1 MFKMVKVQEDFKKL
15 FKETFRLQPKGK
27 KGNHFNREFIKSK
40 AKSFQGRD
48 ELKQLFRQVMN
59 PNDEKLKKY
68 IEGKKLSQ
76 ALGYKNKAQNRLVET
91 LENFVVD
98 ETPETT
104 LDFLIQGLGFKSKQ
118 SEEIISGFFEAEE
131 VEEEKEEIEEK
142 QEMKEEEPKPRL
154 RGSKKA
160 GAGAGADMPA
170 EKKEVVQMATVVEP
184 KLRGALPSVKVKSV
198 KKIEKKKEEEMPKP
212 PSLKKEVSIEEA
224 EEKRKE
230 AEKKLEETIE
240 GIPVPDPPP
249 PQEEGVKMA
258 VEKPKKP
265 EPTEIDKLEPLPSK
279 SDFIPP
285 ERLGTRGKTA
295 KELLNDIE
303 YFFKNFSSQ
312 LTREKEF
319 FKNVDKSNIDQ
330 LRELH
335 NRIVGKLAPKEQKNK
350 KIGIVVDADQ
360 YIREQLKKILQEQT
374 FSSLR
379 PADVVID
386 VGNRAAEGRDPD
398 TKDFGDFAVKRTIDG
413 GLAAQR
419 EAIYRYMPSENDDA
433 VGEKGKTA
441 KQRKKPNRLTMLNPR
456 LNNKRTNAIRMN
468 VDNPFRVPQKTIKLK
483 YLY

>member
-15 FKETFRLQPKGK
+15 FKETFKLQPQGK

-40 AKSFQGRD
+40 ARTFRGRD
-48 ELKQLFRQVMN
+48 ELKQLFGQVMN
-59 PNDEKLKKY
+59 PNNEKLKKY
-68 IEGKKLSQ
+68 IEGKTLSQ

-91 LENFVVD
+91 LENFVVN
-98 ETPETT
+98 ENPETT
-104 LDFLIQGLGFKSKQ
+104 LDFLAVGLGFNRGETENILAGS
-118 SEEIISGFFEAEE
+118 FEAEE
-131 VEEEKEEIEEK
+131 EQEEEKEEKEEK
-142 QEMKEEEPKPRL
+142 QEQKEEEPKPRL

-160 GAGAGADMPA
+160 GAGAGAGADMPA
-170 EKKEVVQMATVVEP
+170 EKKEVVQTATVVEP
-184 KLRGALPSVKVKSV
+184 KLRGS
-198 KKIEKKKEEEMPKP
+198 KKEEEMPKP
-212 PSLKKEVSIEEA
+212 PTIEEA
-224 EEKRKE
+224 EKKRKE

-249 PQEEGVKMA
+249 PPPPKEEGVKMA
-258 VEKPKKP
+258 VEKPNKP

>member
-1 MFKMVKVQEDFKKL
+1 MVKVQEDFKKL
-15 FKETFRLQPKGK
+15 FKETFKLQPQGR
-27 KGNHFNREFIKSK
+27 KGNYFNRDFIKSK
-40 AKSFQGRD
+40 ARTVTGRNK
-48 ELKQLFRQVMN
+48 LKQLFRQVMN
-59 PNDEKLKKY
+59 PNDEKLNSY
-68 IEGKKLSQ
+68 IDGKKLSD
-76 ALGYKNKAQNRLVET
+76 ALGFKIKTQQLLVQT
-91 LENFVVD
+91 LENFVTNENV
-98 ETPETT
+98 ETSM
-104 LDFLIQGLGFKSKQ
+104 DFLREGLGYGLKESQ
-118 SEEIISGFFEAEE
+118 LILAGSYEGQEVETEEE
-131 VEEEKEEIEEK
+131 EEEKEEKKEV
-142 QEMKEEEPKPRL
+142 KEEEPKPRL

-160 GAGAGADMPA
+160 EAGAGAGANA
-170 EKKEVVQMATVVEP
+170 EKKEVVQMASVV
-184 KLRGALPSVKVKSV
+184 
-198 KKIEKKKEEEMPKP
+198 EEEMPKP
-212 PSLKKEVSIEEA
+212 PTIEEA
-224 EEKRKE
+224 EKKRKE

-240 GIPVPDPPP
+240 GIPVSEASAAAAAT
-249 PQEEGVKMA
+249 EEGVKMT
-258 VEKPKKP
+258 VEKPNKP

-335 NRIVGKLAPKEQKNK
+335 NRIVGKLAPKEQEQKNK

-386 VGNRAAEGRDPD
+386 VGNKAAEGRNPD
-398 TKDFGDFAVKRTIDG
+398 TKDFGDFAVKRTVDG

-419 EAIYRYMPSENDDA
+419 EAIYRYMPSENDVA
-433 VGEKGKTA
+433 VGEKDKTA

-456 LNNKRTNAIRMN
+456 LNNKRTNAIKMN
-468 VDNPFRVPQKTIKLK
+468 VDNPFRAPQKTIKLK

>member
-1 MFKMVKVQEDFKKL
+1 MVKVQEDFKKL
-15 FKETFRLQPKGK
+15 FKETFKLQPQGR
-27 KGNHFNREFIKSK
+27 KGNYFNRDFIKSK
-40 AKSFQGRD
+40 ARTVTGRN

-59 PNDEKLKKY
+59 PNDEKLNSF
-68 IEGKKLSQ
+68 IDGKKLSD
-76 ALGYKNKAQNRLVET
+76 ALGFKIKTQQLLVQT
-91 LENFVVD
+91 LENFVTNENV
-98 ETPETT
+98 ETSM
-104 LDFLIQGLGFKSKQ
+104 DFLREGLGYGLKESQ
-118 SEEIISGFFEAEE
+118 LILAGSYEGQEVETEEE
-131 VEEEKEEIEEK
+131 EEEKEEKKEV
-142 QEMKEEEPKPRL
+142 KEEEPKPRL

-160 GAGAGADMPA
+160 EAGAGAGAKMPA
-170 EKKEVVQMATVVEP
+170 EKKEVVQMASVV
-184 KLRGALPSVKVKSV
+184 
-198 KKIEKKKEEEMPKP
+198 EEEMPKP
-212 PSLKKEVSIEEA
+212 PTIEEA
-224 EEKRKE
+224 EKKRKE

-240 GIPVPDPPP
+240 GIPVSEASAAAAAT
-249 PQEEGVKMA
+249 EEGVKMT
-258 VEKPKKP
+258 VEKPNKP

-335 NRIVGKLAPKEQKNK
+335 NRIVGKLAPKEQEQKNK

-386 VGNRAAEGRDPD
+386 VGNKAAEGRNPD
-398 TKDFGDFAVKRTIDG
+398 TKDFGDFAVKRTVDG

-419 EAIYRYMPSENDDA
+419 EAIYRYMPSENDVA
-433 VGEKGKTA
+433 VGEKDKTA

-456 LNNKRTNAIRMN
+456 LNNKRTNAIKMN
-468 VDNPFRVPQKTIKLK
+468 VDNPFRAPQKTIKLK

>member
-1 MFKMVKVQEDFKKL
+1 MVKVQEDFKKL
-15 FKETFRLQPKGK
+15 FKETFKLQPQGR
-27 KGNHFNREFIKSK
+27 KGNYFNRDFIKSK
-40 AKSFQGRD
+40 ARTVTGRN
-48 ELKQLFRQVMN
+48 ELKQLFRLVMN
-59 PNDEKLKKY
+59 PNDEKLNSY
-68 IEGKKLSQ
+68 IDGKKLSD
-76 ALGYKNKAQNRLVET
+76 ALGFKIKTQQLLVQT
-91 LENFVVD
+91 LENFVTNENV
-98 ETPETT
+98 ETSM
-104 LDFLIQGLGFKSKQ
+104 DFLREGLGYGLKESQ
-118 SEEIISGFFEAEE
+118 LILAGSYEGQE
-131 VEEEKEEIEEK
+131 VEEEEKEDVKEEKKEV
-142 QEMKEEEPKPRL
+142 KEEEPKPRL

-160 GAGAGADMPA
+160 EAGAGAGAKMPA
-170 EKKEVVQMATVVEP
+170 EKKEVVQMASVV
-184 KLRGALPSVKVKSV
+184 
-198 KKIEKKKEEEMPKP
+198 EEEMPKP
-212 PSLKKEVSIEEA
+212 PTIEEA
-224 EEKRKE
+224 EKKRKE

-240 GIPVPDPPP
+240 GIPVSEASAAAAAT
-249 PQEEGVKMA
+249 EEVVKMT
-258 VEKPKKP
+258 VEKPNKP

-335 NRIVGKLAPKEQKNK
+335 NRIVGKLAPKEQEQKNK

-386 VGNRAAEGRDPD
+386 VGNKAAEGRNPD
-398 TKDFGDFAVKRTIDG
+398 TKDFGDFAVKRTVDG

-419 EAIYRYMPSENDDA
+419 EAIYRYMPSENDVA
-433 VGEKGKTA
+433 VGEKDKTA

-456 LNNKRTNAIRMN
+456 LNNKRTNAIKMN
-468 VDNPFRVPQKTIKLK
+468 VDNPFRAPQKTIKLK